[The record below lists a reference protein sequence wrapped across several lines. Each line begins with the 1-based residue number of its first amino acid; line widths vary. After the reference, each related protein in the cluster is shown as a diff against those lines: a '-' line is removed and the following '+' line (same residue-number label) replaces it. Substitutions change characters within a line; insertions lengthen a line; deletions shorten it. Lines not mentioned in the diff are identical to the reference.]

1 MTDIIQ
7 QNTRERITSDDI
19 NDRQDIVSRQ
29 LAEYLRNAC
38 GYRIG
43 FGGGTIE
50 SDRNVVF
57 GGYDMTQSGTDLVFS
72 AGAIGVLNAT
82 LPAVPRTYES
92 DYRYL
97 LNTDPTTLSIVGV
110 PDGWA
115 LVLVTPEQADTLVVS
130 RDIWD
135 PGAGAFVSTPGQ
147 VKTRVQRAAFSLI
160 STGTATNIPTWLST
174 QNVIWAG
181 LFSGGNLVAKVD
193 YRNLMDTLASADD
206 CGQAGRVERRGLRME
221 SRTAVR
227 FDLAANLFGVRL
239 SNVSLADTTLQAY
252 AENGLT
258 IGNSTTYYLYLGLHQ
273 AGGLRAVAPRGA
285 YTDTGGRGY
294 MVVSTT
300 APDPDTLL
308 NPSDITPQA
317 PFATHV
323 IPDGYAICV
332 GAVRTGASTDQI
344 NDSQECSLS
353 GLHTVSIGGGG
364 GGKFLVLLSAAS
376 AAADLTGVGGGPVGI
391 RKARFKISSTS
402 GSTATFTTVTLRV
415 VGTEEQIATF
425 GFAADHDDI
434 YSDAELIYS
443 FGRSF
448 ERSAGTWT
456 NNTYCILQSYEW

>member
-38 GYRIG
+38 GFRIG
-43 FGGGTIE
+43 FSGLTIE

-115 LVLVTPEQADTLVVS
+115 LVLVTPEQADTLVAS

-206 CGQAGRVERRGLRME
+206 CGEVGRVERRGLRMK

-227 FDLAANLFGVRL
+227 FDLAANLFGVRV

-285 YTDTGGRGY
+285 YTDTVGRGY

-332 GAVRTGASTDQI
+332 GAVRTGASAAAEV
-344 NDSQECSLS
+344 QECSQS
-353 GLHTVSIGGGG
+353 GLHRVATGSSLNGPYGI
-364 GGKFLVLLSAAS
+364 LLSSGS
-376 AAADLTGVGGGPVGI
+376 AAADLTGTGGGPIGI
-391 RKARFKISSTS
+391 RFVRMRISSS
-402 GSTATFTTVTLRV
+402 AGSTDTFTTVNLRDTV
-415 VGTEEQIATF
+415 TTDTVAWF
-425 GFAADHDDI
+425 SFAADHDDI
-434 YSDAELIYS
+434 ISDVEIPYSK
-443 FGRSF
+443 GRSF
-448 ERSAGTWT
+448 ERASGTWA
-456 NNTYCILQSYEW
+456 NNTYCQLQSYQW